1 MDLVLRELK
10 EIISRFSLIYNKSI
24 AYNIWVNS
32 CLFAESIIME
42 AKLERDLEEEE
53 QRCEDLKQMCK
64 EEEEELTELDV
75 LGEELEVRINAFY

>member
-1 MDLVLRELK
+1 
-10 EIISRFSLIYNKSI
+10 
-24 AYNIWVNS
+24 
-32 CLFAESIIME
+32 ME